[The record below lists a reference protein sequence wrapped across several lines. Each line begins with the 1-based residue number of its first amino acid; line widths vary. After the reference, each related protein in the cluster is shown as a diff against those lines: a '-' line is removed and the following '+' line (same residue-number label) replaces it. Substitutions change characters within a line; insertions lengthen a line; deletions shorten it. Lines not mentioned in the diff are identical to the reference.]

1 MQITVSDEGV
11 TNNRPNIEERQDDED
26 AAEYDE
32 EDVDEE

>member
-11 TNNRPNIEERQDDED
+11 ANNRPNIEERQDDED
-26 AAEYDE
+26 VAEYDE